1 MVKTDSEELSD
12 KEIEEETE
20 IEDARIEKKKVPQKK
35 RYVSDKE
42 RIDSKRYTHP
52 ERANT
57 VGLNW
62 TKDLDSKKVS
72 KDGTAYGDLEGA
84 NVIPKNENPDSETY
98 VGLPA
103 KNEHTYIQQSKKT
116 SIMERA
122 DQNKI
127 TYTRIGDHIN
137 YYDNGQEG
145 SGVVAKMSAKFI
157 TIFKDD
163 GTFSD
168 IHINDTFHVR
178 DILIN
183 KTWNDMDMQERTN
196 ELMKVKAL
204 SPRFLRKTWEQLPRE
219 LRDVIA
225 QQYQKSDVE
234 HGVYGNAGR
243 NPNTG
248 ISTDTE
254 IDAPK
259 DYEGQTED
267 NKDKQFEYDEKKP
280 DKDSQ
285 KKEVVSKVDDTDHL
299 NNDKRFHH
307 GAKKNEGSNFVYS
320 DNPNNYKTK
329 GAHVPDVNVNT
340 WGIRYVKKGEE
351 QEE

>member
-1 MVKTDSEELSD
+1 MVKTDSDELSD
-12 KEIEEETE
+12 KEIEEETD
-20 IEDARIEKKKVPQKK
+20 IEDASVEKKKVPKMSIGDKLRENQSDFKTLKQKWQKK
-35 RYVSDKE
+35 KITTNLWGAE
-42 RIDSKRYTHP
+42 
-52 ERANT
+52 
-57 VGLNW
+57 
-62 TKDLDSKKVS
+62 TK

-137 YYDNGQEG
+137 YYDNGIEG

-183 KTWNDMDMQERTN
+183 KTWNDMDMEERTN
-196 ELMKVKAL
+196 ELIKVKAL

-219 LRDVIA
+219 LRDVIS

-234 HGVYGNAGR
+234 HGAYGNAGR

-248 ISTDTE
+248 ISTDTK

-259 DYEGQTED
+259 DYEGKTD
-267 NKDKQFEYDEKKP
+267 DKKDEQFKHDEKKP

-285 KKEVVSKVDDTDHL
+285 KKEVVSKVDDTNHL

-351 QEE
+351 KKE